1 MLSCMSRGNFKKM
14 NKKIKKMDEKKF
26 RRIMGVKKDT
36 FKYLLMLLKTS
47 NKKKNLKVG
56 RSEKLSSYKQLML
69 TLQYWSNYMT
79 LLEVGTMFGVSE
91 ATSCR
96 IVKKIEDELAKSGV
110 CKLSGKKSFLT
121 TDEEQIIVDVTECA
135 IERPKRKKLGR
146 IKNRQKYYYSG
157 KKKRH
162 TIKAQLLISN
172 KEIRATA
179 FANGKKHDFRLF
191 KESKTYLHKSKKIQA
206 DSGYQG
212 LQKLHSESDLPKK
225 GSKKNPLTKEDKA
238 KNKQQAK
245 KRVVV
250 EHVIGWIKR
259 FKIISTRYR
268 GRRKRFA
275 LRFNLICGIYNYE
288 NKGGNNEIRS

>member
-1 MLSCMSRGNFKKM
+1 M
-14 NKKIKKMDEKKF
+14 NKKNKNMNEKIF
-26 RRIMGVKKDT
+26 RRIIGVKKNT
-36 FKYLLMLLKTS
+36 FKYLLMLLELKPKKSGKKLGRKPNLTS
-47 NKKKNLKVG
+47 N
-56 RSEKLSSYKQLML
+56 KQLML

-79 LLEVGTMFGVSE
+79 LLEVGFMFGVSE
-91 ATSCR
+91 ASACR
-96 IVKKIEDELAKSGV
+96 IVKRIEDKLAKSGV
-110 CKLSGKKSFLT
+110 CKLRGKKSLLT
-121 TDEEQIIVDVTECA
+121 TDEDQIIIDVTECP

-162 TIKAQLLISN
+162 TIKVQLLISN

-191 KESKTYLHKSKKIQA
+191 KESKTYLHKSKKIKA

-268 GRRKRFA
+268 GRRKRFG
-275 LRFNLICGIYNYE
+275 LRFNIICGIYNYE